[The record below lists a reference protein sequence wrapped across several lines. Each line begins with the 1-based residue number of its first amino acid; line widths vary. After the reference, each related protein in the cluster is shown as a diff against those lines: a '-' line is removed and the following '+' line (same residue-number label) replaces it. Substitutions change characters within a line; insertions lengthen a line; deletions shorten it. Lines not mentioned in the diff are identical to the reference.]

1 MPLSWMTIPRM
12 RAWLGR
18 AFAGLFVLLCLGL
31 AQTAAE
37 VQANPLQQPNLVLI
51 LTDDMA
57 ESDMRWDDARVMPYT
72 KKLLAERGM
81 TFTNAFASY
90 SWCCPFRV
98 TLLLGQYAHNHG
110 VFSNGPP
117 YGGGPRFFAR
127 GHDKRTFAVWLQ
139 EAGITTGLVG
149 KILNHYPLKRLGV
162 PPGWSSVAM
171 VDNAH
176 ASYNYKLLT
185 HDNGLLHYGTK
196 PEDYLNDVLTRYA
209 VAFLRQAAAA
219 PAPFF
224 LYVGTSNPH
233 SATIAAP
240 RHLGR
245 HQNAVLPRSPAFN
258 EADRSDKP
266 ALLRSLPPLSQAQI
280 AELTAE
286 YRRRLDSLMAV
297 DEMVRKIVE
306 TLDATGALANTYII
320 FTSDNG
326 FHLGDHGLIAGKNT
340 AYTTDTRIP
349 LIVRGPGVPAGMVSD
364 ALIVNTDF
372 APTFAEIAGI
382 TPPAS
387 VDGRSFLPLL
397 RDQGAAWTRHSVLL
411 ERRVPE
417 EQLFNQ
423 ARVAGLPMAEV
434 ERAAR
439 FDGLMTPEWLY
450 VEYPDSGERELY
462 ELAADPYQL
471 TNVAKDVGPAF
482 LAMLSGRVAELVNC
496 AGVECRR
503 IEDLP
508 IGIGGSQVS
517 VQKQPPAQA
526 AVKD

>member
-1 MPLSWMTIPRM
+1 MTISWITVPRICARRWCM
-12 RAWLGR
+12 
-18 AFAGLFVLLCLGL
+18 FIGLVVLLCLGL
-31 AQTAAE
+31 AQIAVGA
-37 VQANPLQQPNLVLI
+37 QATPAPKPNIVLI

-57 ESDMRWDDARVMPYT
+57 ASDMRWDDARAMLYT
-72 KKLLAERGM
+72 KKLLANHGM

-90 SWCCPFRV
+90 SWCCPFRA
-98 TLLLGQYAHNHG
+98 TMLLGQYAHNHE

-117 YGGGPRFFAR
+117 YGGGPRFMAR
-127 GHDKRTFAVWLQ
+127 GHDKRTFAVWFQ

-149 KILNHYPLKRLGV
+149 KMLNHYLLKEFGTL
-162 PPGWSSVAM
+162 PGWSYVAM

-176 ASYNYKLLT
+176 ESYNYDLLT
-185 HDNGLLHYGTK
+185 HDDGLLHYGNQ

-209 VAFLRQAAAA
+209 IEFLRQAAAA
-219 PAPFF
+219 PEPFF

-233 SATIAAP
+233 SPTIAAP
-240 RHLGR
+240 RHLGL
-245 HQNAVLPRSPAFN
+245 HKDAVLPRSPAFN

-266 ALLRSLPPLSQAQI
+266 ALIRSLPPLSNTQI

-297 DEMVRKIVE
+297 DEMVRDIVE
-306 TLDATGALANTYII
+306 TLEATGELDNTYII

-326 FHLGDHGLIAGKNT
+326 FHLGEHGLIAGKNT

-349 LIVRGPGVPAGMVSD
+349 LIVRGPGIGAGVVSD
-364 ALIVNTDF
+364 TLIVNTDF
-372 APTFAEIAGI
+372 APTFADIIGVPI
-382 TPPAS
+382 PSS

-397 RDQGAAWTRHSVLL
+397 MDQDVAWTRQSVLL

-417 EQLFNQ
+417 EQLFRQ
-423 ARVAGLPMAEV
+423 ARTAGIAMAEV
-434 ERAAR
+434 ERAGH
-439 FDGLMTPEWLY
+439 FNGLMTQEQLY
-450 VEYPDSGERELY
+450 VEYADTGERELY

-471 TNVAKDVGPAF
+471 NNVAKEAAPAF
-482 LAMLSGRVAELVNC
+482 LAMLSGRVAELVDC
-496 AGVECRR
+496 AGAECRQ

-508 IGIGGSQVS
+508 VGIGGYQVRLH
-517 VQKQPPAQA
+517 KQPPAQA

>member
-1 MPLSWMTIPRM
+1 MTLPRF
-12 RAWLGR
+12 RAWAWRRLT
-18 AFAGLFVLLCLGL
+18 GLVVLLCLGL
-31 AQTAAE
+31 VQTAVGA
-37 VQANPLQQPNLVLI
+37 PMHPTKTPNIVLI

-57 ESDMRWDDARVMPYT
+57 ASDLRWDDPQAMPST
-72 KKLLAERGM
+72 KKLLAERGI

-90 SWCCPFRV
+90 SWCCPFRA
-98 TLLLGQYAHNHG
+98 TMLLGQYAHNHE

-117 YGGGPRFFAR
+117 HGGAPRFFAR
-127 GHDKRTFAVWLQ
+127 GHDKRTFAVWLH

-149 KILNHYPLKRLGV
+149 KMLNHYPLAKFGAL
-162 PPGWSSVAM
+162 PGWSYVAL

-176 ASYNYKLLT
+176 ASYDYNLLT
-185 HDNGLLHYGTK
+185 HDDGLLHYSTK

-209 VAFLRQAAAA
+209 IEFLRQAAAE
-219 PAPFF
+219 PEPFF

-233 SATIAAP
+233 SPTIAAP

-245 HQNAVLPRSPAFN
+245 HQDATLPRSPAFN
-258 EADRSDKP
+258 EADKSDKP
-266 ALLRSLPPLSQAQI
+266 ALIQSFPPLSPAQV

-297 DEMVRKIVE
+297 DDMVRAIVE
-306 TLDATGALANTYII
+306 TLETTGALANTYII

-349 LIVRGPGVPAGMVSD
+349 LIVRGPGVRAGVVSD

-372 APTFAEIAGI
+372 APTFAEISGVA
-382 TPPAS
+382 PPAS

-397 RDQGAAWTRHSVLL
+397 RDPDAAWSRQSVLL
-411 ERRVPE
+411 ERRIAE

-423 ARVAGLPMAEV
+423 ARAAGIPMEEV
-434 ERAAR
+434 ERAGH
-439 FDGLMTPEWLY
+439 FKGLMTEEWMY
-450 VEYPDSGERELY
+450 VEYFGTGERELY
-462 ELAADPYQL
+462 DLTGDPYQL
-471 TNVAKDVGPAF
+471 TNVAEAAGTAF
-482 LAMLSGRVAELVNC
+482 LTLLSERVAALGSC
-496 AGVECRR
+496 AGAECRR
-503 IEDLP
+503 LEDLP
-508 IGIGGSQVS
+508 VGVSGSQVS
-517 VQKQPPAQA
+517 LQKQLPAQA

>member
-1 MPLSWMTIPRM
+1 M
-12 RAWLGR
+12 RARLWR
-18 AFAGLFVLLCLGL
+18 VCASLFVLLCLGL
-31 AQTAAE
+31 VQTAAGA
-37 VQANPLQQPNLVLI
+37 QANPSQTPNIVLI

-57 ESDMRWDDARVMPYT
+57 ASDMRWDDAGAMPYT
-72 KKLLAERGM
+72 KQLLADRGM

-90 SWCCPFRV
+90 SWCCPFRA
-98 TLLLGQYAHNHG
+98 TMLLGEYAHNHE

-117 YGGGPRFFAR
+117 YGGGPTFMAR

-139 EAGITTGLVG
+139 DAGITTGLVG
-149 KILNHYPLKRLGV
+149 KILNHYPLKKFGALS
-162 PPGWSSVAM
+162 GWSSVAL

-176 ASYNYKLLT
+176 ASYDYELLT
-185 HDNGLLHYGTK
+185 HDGLLHYGTQ

-209 VAFLRQAAAA
+209 IAFLRQAAAA

-233 SATIAAP
+233 SPTLAAP
-240 RHLGR
+240 RHLGL
-245 HQNAVLPRSPAFN
+245 HQDTVLPRSPAFN

-266 ALLRSLPPLSQAQI
+266 ALIRSFPPLSNAHI
-280 AELTAE
+280 DALTAE

-297 DEMVRKIVE
+297 DDMVREIVE
-306 TLDATGALANTYII
+306 TLDATGELDNTYII

-349 LIVRGPGVPAGMVSD
+349 LIVRGPGVRVGGISD

-372 APTFAEIAGI
+372 APTFAEIAGL

-397 RDQGAAWTRHSVLL
+397 RDPGTAWSRQSVLL
-411 ERRVPE
+411 ERRVAE

-423 ARVAGLPMAEV
+423 ARAAGIPIEDV
-434 ERAAR
+434 ERAAYLN
-439 FDGLMTPEWLY
+439 GLMTEEWLY
-450 VEYPDSGERELY
+450 VEYPNTDERELY
-462 ELAADPYQL
+462 ELAGDPYQL
-471 TNVAKDVGPAF
+471 DNIAADAGSVF
-482 LAMLSGRVAELVNC
+482 LTMLSERVAQLVNC

-508 IGIGGSQVS
+508 VGLGGSQVS
-517 VQKQPPAQA
+517 LNKQPPAQA

>member
-1 MPLSWMTIPRM
+1 MTTSWMTLPSL
-12 RAWLGR
+12 RAWPQRLLT
-18 AFAGLFVLLCLGL
+18 GLFALLCLGL
-31 AQTAAE
+31 AQTAAG
-37 VQANPLQQPNLVLI
+37 VQTPRSQTPNIVFI

-57 ESDMRWDDARVMPYT
+57 ATDMRWDDAQAMPYT

-90 SWCCPFRV
+90 SWCCPFRA
-98 TLLLGQYAHNHG
+98 TLLLGQYAHNHE

-117 YGGGPRFFAR
+117 YGGAPRFFER

-139 EAGITTGLVG
+139 EAGVTTGLVG
-149 KILNHYPLKRLGV
+149 KMLNHYQLKKLGAF
-162 PPGWSSVAM
+162 PGWSYVAM

-176 ASYNYKLLT
+176 LSYDYDLLT
-185 HDNGLLHYGTK
+185 HDGLLHYGTQ

-209 VAFLRQAAAA
+209 TAFLRQAAAA

-233 SATIAAP
+233 SPTIAAP
-240 RHLGR
+240 RHRGS
-245 HQNAVLPRSPAFN
+245 HQEAVLPRSPAFN
-258 EADRSDKP
+258 EADKSDKP
-266 ALLRSLPPLSQAQI
+266 ALIRRLPPLSHAQI
-280 AELTAE
+280 TELTAE

-297 DEMVRKIVE
+297 DDMVRAIVE
-306 TLDATGALANTYII
+306 TLDATGALAHTYII

-340 AYTTDTRIP
+340 AYATDTRIP
-349 LIVRGPGVPAGMVSD
+349 LIIRGPGVQAGAMSD

-372 APTFAEIAGI
+372 APTFAEITGV

-397 RDQGAAWTRHSVLL
+397 KDTDAMWSRQSVLL

-423 ARVAGLPMAEV
+423 AREAGLPMEEV
-434 ERAAR
+434 EQAGR
-439 FDGLMTPEWLY
+439 FDGLMTNEWLY
-450 VEYPDSGERELY
+450 VAYPGTGERELY
-462 ELAADPYQL
+462 ELAGDPYQL
-471 TNVAKDVGPAF
+471 NNVAEAAGPAF
-482 LAMLSGRVAELVNC
+482 LTLLSRRVTELANC
-496 AGVECRR
+496 AGAECRR

-508 IGIGGSQVS
+508 VGLGSSQVS
-517 VQKQPPAQA
+517 LNKQPPVQA
-526 AVKD
+526 TVKD